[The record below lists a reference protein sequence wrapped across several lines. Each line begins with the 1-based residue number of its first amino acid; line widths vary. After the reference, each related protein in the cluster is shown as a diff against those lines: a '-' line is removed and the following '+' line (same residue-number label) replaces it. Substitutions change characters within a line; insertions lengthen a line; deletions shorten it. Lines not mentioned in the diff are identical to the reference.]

1 MFDRPLRDLGMVAF
15 FPADEGGE
23 DFDRAF
29 LQFGADRVF
38 DGGNGLLF
46 HGHLAIGAIDGTQ
59 LRVEESDEIPEFGDG
74 GDGGFAAALR
84 DALLDGYGGRQ
95 ALEAVDFGFLK
106 LLRELARVGGHG
118 VEETALAFGE
128 KDVEGEGGFPGT
140 GQAGDDD
147 ELVARDIDGDV
158 LEVVVAG
165 AD

>member
-23 DFDRAF
+23 HFHGAF
-29 LQFGADRVF
+29 FQLGADGVLN
-38 DGGNGLLF
+38 GGEGLLF
-46 HGHLAIGAIDGTQ
+46 HGNLALRAIDRAE
-59 LRVEESDEIPEFGDG
+59 LRVEEADEIPQLGDG
-74 GDGGFAAALR
+74 GDGRFSAALR
-84 DALLDGYGGRQ
+84 DALLDGHGGRQ
-95 ALEAVDFGFLK
+95 ALEAVDFGFLQ
-106 LLRELARVGGHG
+106 LLRELAGVGGHG

-128 KDVEGEGGFPGT
+128 KDVEREGGFTGT